1 MEKFY
6 LLIYFVIFLFYSSL
20 SAQEGF
26 GGNKLGNERNPKVE
40 ETVIKSNNFW
50 GIDFH
55 LFGTSLHYARSIAV
69 NFFLG
74 GELGLL
80 PDKLDWVLLAGK
92 HFTEENTIWSNDR
105 SEEKLNQFGQIFFIH
120 LFGRWKSE
128 CKWFEFDV
136 GLRRARY
143 IYSVPHEDRIDS
155 SVFNGG
161 YIKPSIGYKKFKI
174 GTRLDF
180 GDMSL
185 DYGDVNEFV
194 IMFTPYVR
202 INFR

>member
-1 MEKFY
+1 MKKINF
-6 LLIYFVIFLFYSSL
+6 LIWFITTLCGSSF
-20 SAQEGF
+20 SAQMEV
-26 GGNKLGNERNPKVE
+26 NGNELGIADSPLI
-40 ETVIKSNNFW
+40 ETQKKKSENLL

-55 LFGTSLHYARSIAV
+55 FFGTSFHYAGRIADE
-69 NFFLG
+69 FYLG
-74 GELGLL
+74 GEIGLL

-92 HFTEENTIWSNDR
+92 HFTEENTIWSDDR
-105 SEEKLNQFGQIFFIH
+105 SEERFNQFGQIFFIH

-128 CKWFEFDV
+128 GKWFELDA

-161 YIKPSIGYKKFKI
+161 YIKPSIGYKRFKI
-174 GTRLDF
+174 GTRLDL
-180 GDMSL
+180 GGMSL

-194 IMFTPYVR
+194 IMCTPYVR